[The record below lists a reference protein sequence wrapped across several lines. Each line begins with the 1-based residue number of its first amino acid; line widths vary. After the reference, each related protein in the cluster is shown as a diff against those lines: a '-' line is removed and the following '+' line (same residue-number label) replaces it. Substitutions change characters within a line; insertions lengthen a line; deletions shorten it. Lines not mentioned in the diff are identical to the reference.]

1 LQITLSLPSWVYSLL
16 LPLNFYFYLP
26 PFTLDI
32 LGWRV
37 FTAGDWVN
45 VSLAIG
51 PWIVSGLESIL
62 SVVSSWLTMVYNTAS
77 GAWTLAQSAWDLAYA
92 LGAKIIQTVYQTITN
107 VYQTLYQTFETIYWT
122 ANNIVNNVYQTL
134 TNVYQ
139 TVNTYVVGVT
149 EGFVQQAISA
159 ALGALAD
166 PLNLLIRF
174 AKEIGEFFANPPG
187 WIFDKI
193 DNWLNEEV

>member
-1 LQITLSLPSWVYSLL
+1 MPYLTLPQLL
-16 LPLNFYFYLP
+16 VTALSYFNFYFLLP
-26 PFTLDI
+26 PWSLNI
-32 LGWRV
+32 LGYQV
-37 FTAGDWVN
+37 FTAGEWLN
-45 VSLAIG
+45 LSLPIGSWILTAIQT
-51 PWIVSGLESIL
+51 VL
-62 SVVSSWLTMVYNTAS
+62 
-77 GAWTLAQSAWDLAYA
+77 DLANGGLSYLYSVGTTA
-92 LGAKIIQTVYQTITN
+92 LQWAVNAYNLAWELGAKIIQTVYQTVTNVYQVVTNVINDIYQTVANYITN
-107 VYQTLYQTFETIYWT
+107 VYQT
-122 ANNIVNNVYQTL
+122 V

-166 PLNLLIRF
+166 PLNILIRF
-174 AKEIGEFFANPPG
+174 AKEIGEFFSNPPG